1 MFLNKLYDDSTSVT
15 IEITLDLYIQNLQL
29 AHEHFTKPATEWTL
43 EDIATCN
50 EIDKYLAKKFALC
63 LGQGLCVK
71 EISILYDCN
80 FDRMNQFYFALW
92 FYDLKG
98 DQRNS
103 FYRLPKIK
111 FIIYRVNH

>member
-29 AHEHFTKPATEWTL
+29 AHEHFTKPATEWTCDDL
-43 EDIATCN
+43 ATSN
-50 EIDKYLAKKFALC
+50 EIDRYLTKKFALC
-63 LGQGLCVK
+63 LGQGLSVK